1 MGTLGEMK
9 QRIATELRRDDL
21 TEDIANAINDAI
33 RFHERRRFWFNQSR
47 SLTFTTV
54 PGQVAYGA
62 AAGSFIPGVVRI
74 DDIFLPEAN
83 STYPL
88 TRYAVDDFELVSG
101 GPTNPGQPTCWT
113 YADGTVRLFPAP
125 DAAYAM
131 RVLAHYRLPAL
142 SGNDDSNVWTTE
154 AEELIR
160 SHAKM
165 LLFLDVLEDDTNANR
180 MQLKLPLL
188 IDALDAE
195 TSARTSTGRIRA
207 TQF

>member
-9 QRIATELRRDDL
+9 QRIATELRRNDL
-21 TEDIANAINDAI
+21 TEDIANAISDAI

-62 AAGSFIPGVVRI
+62 DAGSFIPGAIRI
-74 DDIFLPEAN
+74 DDVFLPEVN
-83 STYPL
+83 SVYPL
-88 TRYAVDDFELVSG
+88 VRYSVDDFELVSG
-101 GPTNPGQPTCWT
+101 STTTPGQPTCWT
-113 YADGTVRLFPAP
+113 YADSTILLYPAP
-125 DAAYAM
+125 DAAYVM

-142 SGNDDSNVWTTE
+142 NGDNDSNAWTTE

-165 LLFLDVLEDDTNANR
+165 LLFLDTLEDDTNANR

-188 IDALDAE
+188 LDALDAE
-195 TSARTSTGRIRA
+195 TSARTSTGRIMA